1 MALVTLERSQMVV
14 IHPMLTPKTED
25 RDRPFLHQQ
34 RLKPAEAE
42 SYNWQAEIKNMSSLD
57 DILYQVSKPAR
68 YTGGEWNS
76 IAKDWKATPIR
87 IALAFPD
94 IYEIGMSNL
103 ALPILYET
111 LNNQPD
117 VIAERVYA
125 PWVDMETLLRYHNI
139 PLFSLETKH
148 PLSDFDIIGFSL
160 GYELTYTNMLNMLD
174 LAQVPLF
181 SHQRQDSHPL
191 IIAGGS
197 CTLNPEPV
205 ADFIDLFVIGEA
217 EEAILRL
224 LEVFRAYK
232 DNKRELLRK
241 ASCLPGIYVPSLY
254 QVDYHKDGTFAGITP
269 KAPEA
274 KLTVER
280 QIVTKLPQPTTKPVV
295 PYIEV
300 IHDRGAIEIQRGCS
314 RGCRF
319 CQAGMI
325 YRPVR
330 ELPQQ
335 EITNAVAALIK
346 NCGYNE
352 VSLVSLST
360 GDYQNIS
367 GLIGRLSHKYYQD
380 NLTLSLP
387 SLRLDTS
394 SIKLIESLLPRRK
407 TTLTFA
413 PEAGSER
420 LRQAINKSIPEEVI
434 LDTFAAAFD
443 KGWMNLKLYF
453 MIGLPTETTDDIKSI
468 VDLVNKICRL
478 GRKIR
483 NKPPR
488 VRVSVATFVPKPHT
502 PCQWLAQDTEYQLYP
517 KHELLKQGL
526 HRAGARLSWQDPK
539 TSQLE
544 AALSRGDRR
553 LGKVISKAWESGC
566 KLDAWSE
573 HFDYQK
579 WLDSFEENGLD
590 PAFYANRDRPL
601 DELLPW
607 QHIDIGLTTA
617 FLKKEYQN
625 MWQGKETPDCRYG
638 PCNACGLQRWQLDCQ
653 RKFKGTTTM

>member
-1 MALVTLERSQMVV
+1 MAHL
-14 IHPMLTPKTED
+14 
-25 RDRPFLHQQ
+25 
-34 RLKPAEAE
+34 
-42 SYNWQAEIKNMSSLD
+42 N

-76 IAKDWKATPIR
+76 VAKDWEATPIR

-94 IYEIGMSNL
+94 IYEVGMSNL
-103 ALPILYET
+103 ALPILYEI
-111 LNNQPD
+111 LNSQPD
-117 VIAERVYA
+117 VLAERVYA
-125 PWVDMETLLRYHNI
+125 PWVDMETLLRHHNV

-160 GYELTYTNMLNMLD
+160 GYELTYTNVLNMLD
-174 LAQVPLF
+174 LAQIPLF
-181 SHQRQDSHPL
+181 SHQRSDSHPL

-197 CTLNPEPV
+197 CALNPEPM

-217 EEAILRL
+217 EEAILKL

-232 DNKRELLRK
+232 DNKRQLLRQ
-241 ASCLPGIYVPSLY
+241 ASNLPSIYVPSLY
-254 QVDYHKDGTFAGITP
+254 QVDYHKDGTFAGVTP

-274 KLTVER
+274 KLTIER
-280 QIVTKLPQPTTKPVV
+280 QIVTKLPQPITKPVV

-300 IHDRGAIEIQRGCS
+300 VHDRGAIEIQRGCN

-335 EITNAVAALIK
+335 EVINTVAALIR

-360 GDYQNIS
+360 GDYHNIN

-394 SIKLIESLLPRRK
+394 SIKLIESLPSRRK

-420 LRQAINKSIPEEVI
+420 LRQAINKSIPEEAI
-434 LDTFAAAFD
+434 LDTLAAAFD
-443 KGWMNLKLYF
+443 RGWLNLKLYF
-453 MIGLPTETTDDIKSI
+453 MVGLPTETIDDVKNI
-468 VDLVNKICRL
+468 VDLVTKTCQL
-478 GRKIR
+478 GRKAR
-483 NKPPR
+483 GKPPR
-488 VRVSVATFVPKPHT
+488 VRVSVATFIPKPHT
-502 PCQWLAQDTEYQLYP
+502 PCQWFVQDTEEQLTP

-526 HRAGARLSWQDPK
+526 RRAGAHLSWQDPK

-544 AALSRGDRR
+544 AVLSRGDRR
-553 LGKVISKAWESGC
+553 LGKVIYKAW
-566 KLDAWSE
+566 KLGSKFDAWHE
-573 HFDYQK
+573 HFNHDN
-579 WLDSFEENGLD
+579 WRHAFEETGLD
-590 PAFYANRDRPL
+590 PVFYANRERPL

-607 QHIDIGLTTA
+607 QHIDIGVTTT

-638 PCNACGLQRWQLDCQ
+638 PCNACGLERWQSDCQ
-653 RKFKGTTTM
+653 QKFNGMTVEQY